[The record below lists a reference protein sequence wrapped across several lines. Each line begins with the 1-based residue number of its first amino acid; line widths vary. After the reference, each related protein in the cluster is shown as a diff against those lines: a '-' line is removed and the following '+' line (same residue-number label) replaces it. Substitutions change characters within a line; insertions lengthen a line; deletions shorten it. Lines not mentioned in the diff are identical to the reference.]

1 MSAGK
6 LFAAM
11 TMACALMA
19 APSAQAQSDYPN
31 KPIRLVV
38 GLAPGGL
45 ADQTARLIAPSL
57 SKTLG
62 ASVIVENRAG
72 ANGALA
78 ARQVADSPP
87 DGYTLMV
94 VLDGTLVI
102 GAALGNVNFDP
113 VKDFTPIA
121 RIIDTP
127 MTVVANPK
135 LGASNIAELV
145 ALSKK
150 QGQKEIFY
158 GSAGTGSSG
167 HLVGEYLKQLTGLKM
182 NHVPYK
188 GAADAT
194 SDTVSGQI
202 DLIISSASTTLP
214 FVEAGTLK
222 IVSVTG
228 DKALPQQPKAPL
240 AKDSGL
246 PELKSFNVQA
256 WAGLVGPPNMPA
268 PLVAKL
274 YDAVKQA
281 LNDPDLVSKFA
292 VVSAQVAS
300 STPSDFGQQIARE
313 AKQWEQV
320 VDKGNLKA
328 AK

>member
-1 MSAGK
+1 MLAREI
-6 LFAAM
+6 FAAIAV
-11 TMACALMA
+11 TCALIGA
-19 APSAQAQSDYPN
+19 SAAQAQSDFPN
-31 KPIRLVV
+31 KPIRLIV

-62 ASVIVENRAG
+62 ASVVVENRAG
-72 ANGALA
+72 ANGAVA
-78 ARQVADSPP
+78 ARQVADAPP

-102 GAALGNVNFDP
+102 GAALGNVDFDP
-113 VKDFTPIA
+113 VRDFTPIA

-135 LGASNIAELV
+135 VSASNIAELV

-150 QGQKEIFY
+150 PGQKEIFY

-194 SDTVSGQI
+194 NDTVSGHI

-214 FVEAGTLK
+214 FVDAGTLK
-222 IVSVTG
+222 IVAVTG
-228 DKALPQQPKAPL
+228 DKPLPQQPKAPL
-240 AKDSGL
+240 AKNSGL
-246 PELKSFNVQA
+246 PELNSFNVKA
-256 WAGLVGPPNMPA
+256 WAGLVGPPNMPR
-268 PLVAKL
+268 PLVNKL
-274 YDAVKQA
+274 YDSVKQA
-281 LNDPDLVSKFA
+281 LNDPALVNKFA

-300 STPSDFGQQIARE
+300 STPEDFGKQIARE
-313 AKQWEQV
+313 ARQWEEV
-320 VDKGNLKA
+320 VEKANLKA
-328 AK
+328 TK

>member
-1 MSAGK
+1 MSAGQ
-6 LFAAM
+6 LLSGLVV
-11 TMACALMA
+11 ACSLLASPA
-19 APSAQAQSDYPN
+19 WAQADYPN
-31 KPIRLVV
+31 KSIRMIV

-62 ASVIVENRAG
+62 QSVVVENRAG

-78 ARQVADSPP
+78 ARQVADSAP

-102 GAALGNVNFDP
+102 GAALGTSVGFDP

-135 LGASNIAELV
+135 VPASNLAELV

-150 QGQKEIFY
+150 AGSKELFY

-182 NHVPYK
+182 SHVPYK

-194 SDTVSGQI
+194 TDTVSGQI
-202 DLIISSASTTLP
+202 DMIISSASTTLP
-214 FVEAGTLK
+214 FVEAGQLK
-222 IVSVTG
+222 LVAVTG
-228 DKALPQQPKAPL
+228 DKPLPKVTSPL

-256 WAGLVGPPNMPA
+256 WAGLVGPPNMPEA
-268 PLVAKL
+268 LVRRLHA
-274 YDAVKQA
+274 AVQTA
-281 LNDPDLVSKFA
+281 LSDPDVVSRFA
-292 VVSAQVAS
+292 VVSASVAS
-300 STPSDFGQQIARE
+300 GSSADFGKQIARE
-313 AKQWEQV
+313 AQQWQEV
-320 VDKGNLKA
+320 VTKGNLKTQ
-328 AK
+328 

>member
-1 MSAGK
+1 MSARK
-6 LFAAM
+6 LLAAIGV
-11 TMACALMA
+11 TCALLGA
-19 APSAQAQSDYPN
+19 TAAQAQSDFPN
-31 KPIRLVV
+31 KPIRLIV

-62 ASVIVENRAG
+62 ASVVVENRAG

-78 ARQVADSPP
+78 ARQVADAPP

-135 LGASNIAELV
+135 VAASNIAELV
-145 ALSKK
+145 ALSKRP
-150 QGQKEIFY
+150 GQKEIFY

-214 FVEAGTLK
+214 FVDAGTLK
-222 IVSVTG
+222 IVAVTG
-228 DKALPQQPKAPL
+228 DKPLPQQPKAPL

-246 PELKSFNVQA
+246 PELKSFNVKA
-256 WAGLVGPPNMPA
+256 WAGLVGPPNMPQ
-268 PLVAKL
+268 PLVNKV

-281 LNDPDLVSKFA
+281 LNDPELVNKFA

-300 STPSDFGQQIARE
+300 NTPEAFGKQIARE
-313 AKQWEQV
+313 ARQWSEV
-320 VDKGNLKA
+320 VDKANLKT